1 MICSKFQFWLCLVS
15 LFFRTKF
22 CALDNGLDSRWVLIF
37 FPLFLTLMFCMFF
50 FFSLVLGGGVD
61 ESGGGPA
68 YAGV

>member
-1 MICSKFQFWLCLVS
+1 MGS
-15 LFFRTKF
+15 
-22 CALDNGLDSRWVLIF
+22 NF
-37 FPLFLTLMFCMFF
+37 FPIVSHSYVLHVFF